1 MEKEI
6 YEQINQ
12 ATNNYIKLR
21 KACRVE
27 KDDVFDEIDLAFWE
41 GANFGVRLA
50 EQNTRKKCDSAYR
63 IGLRHSAPQW
73 HKIDKFDPLQPE
85 ECEPYLCYDGF
96 SYFVAHMKNDEWFS
110 DNEGNKERPIAW
122 CKFQRAPGDKNF
134 PMF

>member
-12 ATNNYIKLR
+12 AAKNYMKLR

-27 KDDVFDEIDLAFWE
+27 RDNVLDEIDLAFWE

-73 HKIDKFDPLQPE
+73 HKIDKLDPVQPE
-85 ECEPYLCYDGF
+85 EYKDYLCYDGF
-96 SYFVAHMKNDEWFS
+96 CYFVGRVSNGEWYS
-110 DNEGNKERPIAW
+110 SNEGNKERPRAW
-122 CKFQRAPGDKNF
+122 CEFQRAHAD
-134 PMF
+134 

>member
-12 ATNNYIKLR
+12 AAKNYIKLR

-27 KDDVFDEIDLAFWE
+27 KDDVLDEIDLAFWE

-63 IGLRHSAPQW
+63 IGLMHSAPQW
-73 HKIDKFDPLQPE
+73 HKIDKRDPVQPE
-85 ECEPYLCYDGF
+85 EYKDYLCYDGF
-96 SYFVAHMKNDEWFS
+96 CYFVGRVSNGEWYS
-110 DNEGNKERPIAW
+110 SNEGNKERPIAW
-122 CKFQRAPGDKNF
+122 CKFQRSTAD
-134 PMF
+134 